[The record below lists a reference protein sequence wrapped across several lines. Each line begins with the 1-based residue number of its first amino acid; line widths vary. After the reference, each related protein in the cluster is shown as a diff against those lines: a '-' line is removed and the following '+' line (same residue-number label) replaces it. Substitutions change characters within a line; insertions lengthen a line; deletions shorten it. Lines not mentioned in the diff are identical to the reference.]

1 MHISPLRLAL
11 GAAAVA
17 SAAAAA
23 AVVVTHPREAAAQQG
38 LARPARFQ
46 VAALLGSPGAWV
58 ILDTE
63 SGDFEHWRSEGGSFS
78 VARTRFASRT
88 ASVRTIQFTRGDPSP
103 SSPLQQPPA
112 SATPA
117 KREPPPPLQRT
128 P

>member
-1 MHISPLRLAL
+1 MHISSFRLAL
-11 GAAAVA
+11 GAAGVA
-17 SAAAAA
+17 FAAAAA

-46 VAALLGSPGAWV
+46 VAAILGSPGTFV

-63 SGDFEHWRSEGGSFS
+63 SGDFEHWRNEGGTFS
-78 VARTRFASRT
+78 VIRTRYASRT
-88 ASVRTIQFTRGDPSP
+88 GSVRTLQFTRGDQLPGATT
-103 SSPLQQPPA
+103 PA
-112 SATPA
+112 PAPA